1 MLCSLWEDI
10 AMDNE
15 TEDEIPFDPV
25 PSRTR
30 RKDGWTP
37 ERQRGFIAAL
47 ARCGSV
53 TAAAKHV
60 GMSASSAYRLLDRE
74 GSESF
79 AEAWDIAAE
88 MGRDRIRDC
97 TIDRARNGAWV
108 PVMRRGKIVRME
120 FRHFDRLAIAILSG
134 RERALDNSAEDRAEA
149 RAIRR
154 RQREEARRRAEAEKE
169 MRRTV
174 EQSRALQ
181 AAPRPRPEPRIRRL

>member
-1 MLCSLWEDI
+1 MND
-10 AMDNE
+10 D
-15 TEDEIPFDPV
+15 TEEPIPFDPV

-30 RKDGWTP
+30 RKDGWKP

-53 TAAAKHV
+53 IAAAKHV

-79 AEAWDIAAE
+79 AEAWDMAAE
-88 MGRDRIRDC
+88 MGRDRVRDC
-97 TIDRARNGAWV
+97 SIDRARNGAWV
-108 PVMRRGKIVRME
+108 PVMRKGKIVRME
-120 FRHFDRLAIAILSG
+120 FRYFDRLAIAILSG
-134 RERALDNSAEDRAEA
+134 RERALADSAEDRADA

-169 MRRTV
+169 MRRTLDAA
-174 EQSRALQ
+174 RALQ